1 MKFLKFAI
9 PLTASLLF
17 LGCTSQSPKTQP
29 SPIPSANLPTP
40 SNTSLKE
47 AVNELVVLEDK
58 VKGGVDDQAY
68 SIIITNA
75 LPLVQNARG
84 DAKAVAAMKSAFQGH
99 QLALQFWQCDRVQ
112 GYDKLRQCR
121 SQALLDI
128 FAKYP
133 DIKAQAEA
141 AVKNQDLLTLS
152 VKLDRDEILKKIWEK
167 AWADTT
173 VARQVISPDPTQK
186 QHQP

>member
-1 MKFLKFAI
+1 MQFLKLAMS
-9 PLTASLLF
+9 LTACLLF
-17 LGCTSQSPKTQP
+17 LGCTSQPPKTQP
-29 SPIPSANLPTP
+29 SPTP
-40 SNTSLKE
+40 SEPPPIPTNTSLKN
-47 AVNELVVLEDK
+47 AVNELVVLEEK
-58 VKGGVDDQAY
+58 VKGGVDDKAY

-99 QLALQFWQCDRVQ
+99 QLALQFWQCDRVE
-112 GYDKLRQCR
+112 GYEQLRQCR
-121 SQALLDI
+121 SQALLAI

-141 AVKNQDLLTLS
+141 AVKNQDLPTIS

-167 AWADTT
+167 AWADTV
-173 VARQVISPDPTQK
+173 VARQVISPKPTQK
-186 QHQP
+186 QHQR